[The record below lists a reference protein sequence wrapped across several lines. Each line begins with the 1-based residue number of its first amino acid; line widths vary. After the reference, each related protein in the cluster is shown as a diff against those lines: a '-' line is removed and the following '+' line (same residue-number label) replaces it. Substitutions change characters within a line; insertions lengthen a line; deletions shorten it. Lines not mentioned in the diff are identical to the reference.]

1 MVNSLFSRNLTFYKT
16 LAEDTTNKNGIGVYI
31 RDTETNKYVCHH
43 TTDYNTILSDDFNQ
57 KVGESAQR
65 GQIYTALETISSYS
79 ERIKEL
85 GLFYIWNAGV
95 NYSKYAVVFK
105 NNAYWRSLQDNN
117 INHDPEEPN
126 SEWWEK
132 FQLENFPHIIYSNY
146 TVKPYYEVLSNGMCK
161 QWSIAD
167 PSVIGSSYTEN
178 TTFSF
183 AIPYKNTGYLL
194 YPVGFDVRD
203 VGSQRVTLSTTGF
216 TTSSLSTPCG
226 TRCWVAYGEV
236 DLSQISDYIL

>member
-1 MVNSLFSRNLTFYKT
+1 MVDNATDGGLYLSDGSTWNLIMEPASIVNLTSLVNRVAT
-16 LAEDTTNKNGIGVYI
+16 L
-31 RDTETNKYVCHH
+31 
-43 TTDYNTILSDDFNQ
+43 
-57 KVGESAQR
+57 ES
-65 GQIYTALETISSYS
+65 L
-79 ERIKEL
+79 
-85 GLFYIWNAGV
+85 
-95 NYSKYAVVFK
+95 
-105 NNAYWRSLQDNN
+105 
-117 INHDPEEPN
+117 
-126 SEWWEK
+126 
-132 FQLENFPHIIYSNY
+132 PHIIYSNY